1 MEKAE
6 LSCLR
11 IEKHLGV
18 ELMVPSDDIKTSG
31 AMVYYQYGLT
41 DSRLRVIFE
50 LLKTYIK
57 EPFFNELRTLKQL
70 AYLVR
75 TNVDVERGVI
85 GLVFTIVSSNT
96 DASSVGKSMREFI
109 TSYLQ
114 KFSDQTKEELDTL
127 KQSVLVSL
135 TEPHDS
141 LNDQFEF
148 VNRQVTRRAF
158 LFNGKEK

>member
-1 MEKAE
+1 
-6 LSCLR
+6 
-11 IEKHLGV
+11 
-18 ELMVPSDDIKTSG
+18 MVPSDDIKTSG

-135 TEPHDS
+135 T
-141 LNDQFEF
+141 
-148 VNRQVTRRAF
+148 
-158 LFNGKEK
+158 